1 MTAWKPHS
9 IPSISAPCI
18 LLLAVFAQSSAFARA
33 GTFSHDEPW
42 NAEHINRL
50 PPEVKNSVIHMCG
63 VAPNAAHYFA
73 TYLADARIIKLHF
86 EHFNCEGSQIYRHA
100 DRCLH
105 EEFRLIGSHY
115 QLARSYYSRCDD

>member
-9 IPSISAPCI
+9 IPSLSAPCI

-63 VAPNAAHYFA
+63 MAPNAAHYFA
-73 TYLADARIIKLHF
+73 TYLADARIIKLALNISAKYIATRTAAF
-86 EHFNCEGSQIYRHA
+86 T
-100 DRCLH
+100 
-105 EEFRLIGSHY
+105 
-115 QLARSYYSRCDD
+115 RSLDS